1 MLTSD
6 SWESCCLSHCSSAG
20 IAGPSHHHSKFHRPL
35 LDGSGHDT
43 EFICCSDLF
52 VTRHNMLRVLF
63 CERVRV
69 HHRERKTGD
78 CVLSPGIRPC
88 PALAQPVSRRAGAKG
103 TGIPGLIGT
112 EAHCSL
118 SAQQACLLVPLLT
131 PHPQG
136 TALGLLSCLKAK
148 TFQPVGS
155 SQRRGART
163 WRNCFSHSQFCMNSG
178 GPGIMGLHGP
188 RTCSLLSPAST
199 PHSSSTCPYP
209 SPVLGMVMCCAGLSG
224 WWDWVG
230 PVPYR
235 GVG

>member
-20 IAGPSHHHSKFHRPL
+20 IAGPSHHHSKFHCPL

-52 VTRHNMLRVLF
+52 VTQHNMLRVLF

-78 CVLSPGIRPC
+78 CVLSPGIWPC
-88 PALAQPVSRRAGAKG
+88 PALAQPMPRQAGAKG

-118 SAQQACLLVPLLT
+118 SAQQACLLYPFSLPTLRAQRWVCSAVSRQKPSNQWGLLRGEV
-131 PHPQG
+131 QGLGG
-136 TALGLLSCLKAK
+136 TAFPIPNFA
-148 TFQPVGS
+148 
-155 SQRRGART
+155 
-163 WRNCFSHSQFCMNSG
+163 
-178 GPGIMGLHGP
+178 
-188 RTCSLLSPAST
+188 
-199 PHSSSTCPYP
+199 
-209 SPVLGMVMCCAGLSG
+209 
-224 WWDWVG
+224 
-230 PVPYR
+230 
-235 GVG
+235 